1 MWQPFAKSPGQWKIP
16 GSSTRCRNNGRT
28 YLASTQGK
36 ERKNALQLLSEI
48 VNDGN
53 ADLCDD
59 ALELAAQNGRTDTDS
74 LRQCYYMVAKKEY
87 RPDPLQLTSGP
98 MLNYNPNLSIYDGL
112 MGGDAHG

>member
-1 MWQPFAKSPGQWKIP
+1 MGEVSVVAELDKARAIQAQGTDHPVRGQVEY
-16 GSSTRCRNNGRT
+16 S
-28 YLASTQGK
+28 
-36 ERKNALQLLSEI
+36 
-48 VNDGN
+48 
-53 ADLCDD
+53 
-59 ALELAAQNGRTDTDS
+59 TDS

>member
-1 MWQPFAKSPGQWKIP
+1 MTGFYQFSSAIRLLPGRFLMGEVSVVAELDKARAIQ
-16 GSSTRCRNNGRT
+16 
-28 YLASTQGK
+28 AQG
-36 ERKNALQLLSEI
+36 
-48 VNDGN
+48 
-53 ADLCDD
+53 
-59 ALELAAQNGRTDTDS
+59 TDHPVRGQVEYSTDS